1 MGIIE
6 RSLANLSH
14 NKYASVMKEIARG
27 LFGWSSVLMLV
38 FVIYQITANVN
49 AYLFSLK
56 SLVVVVIGEIVFGLL
71 SFIANILVMAIIM
84 PVVVPFML
92 RDKCV
97 IAQNIHTTML
107 AIFSLSLCMFSWF
120 FASFVV
126 DYAYSGPRY

>member
-1 MGIIE
+1 MSIIE
-6 RSLANLSH
+6 GSLTNLSH
-14 NKYASVMKEIARG
+14 NKYAAVMKETARG

-71 SFIANILVMAIIM
+71 SFIANMLFAAIIM

-97 IAQNIHTTML
+97 IAQNIQTTML

-126 DYAYSGPRY
+126 DYAYSGPLY